1 MLHFLFTGVLAKA
14 PEEAGEEYRS
24 KGYLP
29 IIYLDREKK
38 AEPEKPKP
46 VTVAEPVR
54 VEPPKP
60 VAPDVTPLVAWA
72 ERLELAIYDEIAAEN
87 AAKTD
92 AAINALIEAQRIAA
106 ENDELALILLLAA

>member
-38 AEPEKPKP
+38 AEPEKPD
-46 VTVAEPVR
+46 TVAEPVR